1 MIGISIKK
9 VYTLIGATSHSAD
22 KRQNDDYYATE
33 PKAVE
38 SLLKVEDFNN
48 YILEPCCGS
57 GHISKVLK
65 KHGFD
70 VTSEELFDRGYGNIG
85 VDYFERT
92 SWNGDI
98 ITNPPYKNCLDF
110 IKHSLNIIP
119 DGRKVAM
126 LLRIQFLKS
135 KNRRKFFDESP
146 PVRIHVFSERILCS
160 KNGEFKTNESKA
172 VCYAWFIWEK
182 GFKGEPKLDWI

>member
-9 VYTLIGATSHSAD
+9 VYTLIGATSHSAEE
-22 KRQNDDYYATE
+22 RQKDDYYATE

-38 SLLKVEDFNN
+38 SLLKVENFNN

-65 KHGFD
+65 NYGFN

-85 VDYFERT
+85 VDY
-92 SWNGDI
+92 W
-98 ITNPPYKNCLDF
+98 
-110 IKHSLNIIP
+110 
-119 DGRKVAM
+119 
-126 LLRIQFLKS
+126 
-135 KNRRKFFDESP
+135 RKFFDESP
-146 PVRIHVFSERILCS
+146 PVRIPVFSERILCS
-160 KNGEFKTNESKA
+160 KNGEFKPNESKA

-182 GFKGEPKLDWI
+182 GFKGKPKLDWI